1 MLQPRPPPPMT
12 TLSLPPTGSKQAA
25 LRGLLQVGPPG
36 SGHDLRLQGF
46 VAFEAAESLHDRV
59 RATFRNPPEVAHS
72 LRLVLRS
79 EAGGWQ
85 RDVPLTHST
94 GGCEYKALHNPKADV
109 DACFAR
115 ASNNTGA
122 LLHPS
127 EFGLNLGSTDS
138 PDFHLLVAGW
148 PRRANLRRQLQLA
161 LRAPPADTEG
171 PPFPVVRPLPYL
183 RSVPAAAVARILA
196 WQEQYYAP
204 LGLSGTVLYV
214 LPKELLDLEEQRDIQ
229 QLVAA
234 GRLTLVLWDE
244 LAWYKVGVPQLPL
257 ASARLRPRTAA
268 LPLAR
273 SMRIRLAA
281 CRVGESLICK
291 SF

>member
-1 MLQPRPPPPMT
+1 ML
-12 TLSLPPTGSKQAA
+12 
-25 LRGLLQVGPPG
+25 GLLQVGPPG
-36 SGHDLRLQGF
+36 SAHHLRLKGF
-46 VAFEAAESLHDRV
+46 IAFEATKLPLKQRY
-59 RATFRNPPEVAHS
+59 TFHNPPEVAHR
-72 LRLVLRS
+72 LQLVLRS

-85 RDVPLTHST
+85 RDVPLTHTTGQCEKLGDFETDAELNACLNKTGDST
-94 GGCEYKALHNPKADV
+94 SAL
-109 DACFAR
+109 FQ
-115 ASNNTGA
+115 
-122 LLHPS
+122 PS
-127 EFGLNLGSTDS
+127 EFSLDLGPTDS

-161 LRAPPADTEG
+161 LRALPAEAATAPPR
-171 PPFPVVRPLPYL
+171 VVRPLPYL
-183 RSVPAAAVARILA
+183 RSVPAAAVARILT

-214 LPKELLDLEEQRDIQ
+214 LPKELLDLEEQRDIR

-244 LAWYKVGVPQLPL
+244 LAWYKVGACGCRCCRSPAL
-257 ASARLRPRTAA
+257 ACDRRQHRCRR
-268 LPLAR
+268 AR
-273 SMRIRLAA
+273 SSMHARLAA

>member
-1 MLQPRPPPPMT
+1 MRLKGVIAFEPID
-12 TLSLPPTGSKQAA
+12 SLPS
-25 LRGLLQVGPPG
+25 
-36 SGHDLRLQGF
+36 
-46 VAFEAAESLHDRV
+46 EV
-59 RATFRNPPEVAHS
+59 RYTFRNVPEVAHS
-72 LRLVLRS
+72 LQLVLRS

-85 RDVPLTHST
+85 RDVPLTHTT
-94 GGCEYKALHNPKADV
+94 GKCEVMRGPNTEKDLNV
-109 DACFAR
+109 C
-115 ASNNTGA
+115 SNRSSSRTSA
-122 LLHPS
+122 FFQPS
-127 EFGLNLGSTDS
+127 EFSLDLGPTDS

-161 LRAPPADTEG
+161 LHAPPAEAATA
-171 PPFPVVRPLPYL
+171 PPRVVRVLPYL

-214 LPKELLDLEEQRDIQ
+214 LPKHLLDLEEQRDIQ

-244 LAWYKVGVPQLPL
+244 LAWYKVGACGCRCCRSPAL
-257 ASARLRPRTAA
+257 ACDRRQHRCRR
-268 LPLAR
+268 AR
-273 SMRIRLAA
+273 SSMHARLAA
-281 CRVGESLICK
+281 CRVGESLICR